1 MSRTVPLPRRLADLA
16 RWPVGI
22 GLTSWRYMWRTT
34 PMRRV
39 VMKDQDLRIEP
50 PSLPNDLDLSEV
62 LLPHEGAGPLFHRR
76 YRACIRKGT
85 LRARDVMSRIQSDPN
100 TVAPTEFARFHRIG
114 GDSGRMRLGDEYI
127 IRMPGPW
134 NGPVRV
140 VDTTANS
147 FRFVT
152 LKGHLEAGQIEFR
165 AGDEVDLIFEIESWA
180 RSGDHLSHLMYD
192 RLRMAKEIQL
202 HMWTSTLERVVRL
215 SEGVRRGPISIETSR
230 IEFDG

>member
-1 MSRTVPLPRRLADLA
+1 MSRTVPVSRRLGDLA
-16 RWPVGI
+16 RWFLGV

-39 VMKDQDLRIEP
+39 EMENPRARKDP
-50 PSLPNDLDLSEV
+50 PELPNNLDLDEV
-62 LLPHEGAGPLFHRR
+62 LLPQHGAGPLFHRR
-76 YRACIRKGT
+76 YRASIRKARI
-85 LRARDVMSRIQSDPN
+85 RAPEVMARIQSNPN
-100 TVAPTEFARFHRIG
+100 AVSPTELARFHKVG
-114 GDSGRMRLGDEYI
+114 GDVGSMRLGDKYVVH
-127 IRMPGPW
+127 MPGPW

-140 VDTTANS
+140 VDVTPNS

-165 AGDEVDLIFEIESWA
+165 ARDELDLIFEIESWA
-180 RSGDHLSHLMYD
+180 RSGDFLSHVMYD

-215 SEGVRRGPISIETSR
+215 SEGFRYGPISIETSR
-230 IEFDG
+230 IELDG